1 MLTIVQPLVFL
12 PQNIVVIFPKTCWQL
27 LYEL

>member
-1 MLTIVQPLVFL
+1 MLIMVQPLVFL
-12 PQNIVVIFPKTCWQL
+12 PQNIVLIFPKTIWQL

>member
-1 MLTIVQPLVFL
+1 MLTMVQPLVFL
-12 PQNIVVIFPKTCWQL
+12 LKNIVVIFPKTIWQL